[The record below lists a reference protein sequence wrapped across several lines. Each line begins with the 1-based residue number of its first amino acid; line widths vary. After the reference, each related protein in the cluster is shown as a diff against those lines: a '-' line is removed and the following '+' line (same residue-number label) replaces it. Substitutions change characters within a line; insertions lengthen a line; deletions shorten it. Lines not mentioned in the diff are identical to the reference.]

1 MATSVRASATV
12 VAREVA
18 RGVVNRVE
26 RVEMGVAVK
35 TEGEML
41 EAAVVVP
48 AATVVELVASWAV
61 QAVGEG

>member
-18 RGVVNRVE
+18 RGVVRRVE
-26 RVEMGVAVK
+26 RVEMEVAVK

-48 AATVVELVASWAV
+48 AATVVELVAPWAV
-61 QAVGEG
+61 

>member
-1 MATSVRASATV
+1 MARRVVR
-12 VAREVA
+12 
-18 RGVVNRVE
+18 RVE
-26 RVEMGVAVK
+26 RVEMEVAVK

-41 EAAVVVP
+41 EVAVVVP